1 MDTPYVDIMDLWLM
15 ELCHLTSLL
24 PKFQIPTLFLYIL
37 TVPLPIYI
45 CIICILGP
53 IPSYRRRVP
62 CLSICRQ
69 GSISWGVIPNFLNGI
84 ISQNQQVVRVL
95 YPGIYI
101 LSEDIRCTQVH
112 FTSKLLWYS
121 PSNRRQGSIS
131 PRDIHE
137 QFISNIL
144 CVSSPPIICRQ
155 GSLYMIHSMCLHCE
169 SAAICLPFCLSICC
183 NFQSVFA
190 LTSSVSMSYMFCST
204 FLHWHC
210 ILVSGTEREINH
222 NVFLYPVYSVTP
234 HLVFW
239 WPPTSY
245 GWHPIFALI
254 VIVTFVI
261 LWNGPHATILVVWW
275 WIVNHSV
282 VRVFLL

>member
-1 MDTPYVDIMDLWLM
+1 MVFSIKLSSGFYFPAGYTRAV
-15 ELCHLTSLL
+15 HLEY
-24 PKFQIPTLFLYIL
+24 TL
-37 TVPLPIYI
+37 
-45 CIICILGP
+45 CIIP
-53 IPSYRRRVP
+53 HQS
-62 CLSICRQ
+62 
-69 GSISWGVIPNFLNGI
+69 F
-84 ISQNQQVVRVL
+84 VVRVL
-95 YPGIYI
+95 FIW
-101 LSEDIRCTQVH
+101 
-112 FTSKLLWYS
+112 FTVRL
-121 PSNRRQGSIS
+121 
-131 PRDIHE
+131 
-137 QFISNIL
+137 
-144 CVSSPPIICRQ
+144 
-155 GSLYMIHSMCLHCE
+155 LHCE
-169 SAAICLPFCLSICC
+169 SAAICC

-239 WPPTSY
+239 WPPTSH

-275 WIVNHSV
+275 WIVNHSI

>member
-1 MDTPYVDIMDLWLM
+1 MDV
-15 ELCHLTSLL
+15 
-24 PKFQIPTLFLYIL
+24 PKYISPRNYYGILHQI
-37 TVPLPIYI
+37 
-45 CIICILGP
+45 
-53 IPSYRRRVP
+53 
-62 CLSICRQ
+62 
-69 GSISWGVIPNFLNGI
+69 
-84 ISQNQQVVRVL
+84 VVRVL
-95 YPGIYI
+95 FPRGIYTSSSSRI
-101 LSEDIRCTQVH
+101 YSVYHPRQSFVVRVLFIW
-112 FTSKLLWYS
+112 FTV
-121 PSNRRQGSIS
+121 
-131 PRDIHE
+131 
-137 QFISNIL
+137 
-144 CVSSPPIICRQ
+144 CV
-155 GSLYMIHSMCLHCE
+155 LHCE
-169 SAAICLPFCLSICC
+169 SAAIWLPFCLSICC

-261 LWNGPHATILVVWW
+261 LWNGPHATILVMWW
-275 WIVNHSV
+275 WIVSLSI